1 MSVNYSMNDKK
12 KGKQIQGDA
21 MSEINL
27 KRWFRW
33 PSVKPEQSGL
43 REDKTL
49 INFWGLGTLD
59 LDN

>member
-1 MSVNYSMNDKK
+1 MPVNYSMNDKK

-21 MSEINL
+21 TSEINF

-33 PSVKPEQSGL
+33 PSVKQSGL

-49 INFWGLGTLD
+49 INFWGLEP
-59 LDN
+59 